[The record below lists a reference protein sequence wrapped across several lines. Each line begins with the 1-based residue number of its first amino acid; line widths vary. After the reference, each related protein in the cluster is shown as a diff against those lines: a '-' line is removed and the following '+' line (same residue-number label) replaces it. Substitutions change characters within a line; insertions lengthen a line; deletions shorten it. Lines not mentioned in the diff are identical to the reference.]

1 MLLLTEECV
10 PGHREYEEGLEKR
23 FADLRDR
30 LQYAEAL
37 NRQREDDL
45 FTLRSQ
51 FNLLINSLA
60 KNVSAGSVLFFPWGA
75 WLLLSVLN
83 FSVSRQ
89 SFHPGVTP
97 THTLHKASFGRFYHF
112 S

>member
-1 MLLLTEECV
+1 MCV
-10 PGHREYEEGLEKR
+10 SSGHREYEEGLEKR

-51 FNLLINSLA
+51 FNLFVNSLA
-60 KNVSAGSVLFFPWGA
+60 RNITAGCVILPNVLNLVCV
-75 WLLLSVLN
+75 LLL
-83 FSVSRQ
+83 
-89 SFHPGVTP
+89 GWD
-97 THTLHKASFGRFYHF
+97 G
-112 S
+112 